1 VSADPGA
8 HPTPSAGSD
17 SAVAWTLA
25 LRYLRTRRRQ
35 FAAFITWISMAGL
48 MLGVLVLTVVLS
60 VMNGFDAELKDRI
73 LGSVPHMLLPGRS
86 VADPEVRDAM
96 AIEGVTSGYDFFLGA
111 GMLTRNGAVNPV
123 TIYGID
129 PTDPAAG
136 QVVSGHMVHGT
147 VSALVGTEREILLGA
162 PLASRLS
169 LLPGD
174 TVALVVS
181 EPGPTGIRPRIRP
194 CRLVGTFEIGADLD
208 YGLVVMD
215 RADFSAAERS
225 ALGRDG
231 VRLTL
236 ENPLLAADLQRRLS
250 SRGLSVESWTATY
263 GELFDAVRLEKLM
276 MFLILLMVVAVAAF
290 NIVSGQMMVVADKRS
305 DIAILRTMGARDATI
320 LQAFLFQGVVI
331 SGIGIGVGLVAGVII
346 AHWISEVVAWL
357 KDWFGFGLLDGTYFA
372 EVPVRVVAADLW
384 LIALLSALLCAISAW
399 IPARRAAA
407 LNPIEGL
414 HL

>member
-1 VSADPGA
+1 
-8 HPTPSAGSD
+8 
-17 SAVAWTLA
+17 
-25 LRYLRTRRRQ
+25 
-35 FAAFITWISMAGL
+35 
-48 MLGVLVLTVVLS
+48 
-60 VMNGFDAELKDRI
+60 
-73 LGSVPHMLLPGRS
+73 
-86 VADPEVRDAM
+86 
-96 AIEGVTSGYDFFLGA
+96 
-111 GMLTRNGAVNPV
+111 
-123 TIYGID
+123 
-129 PTDPAAG
+129 
-136 QVVSGHMVHGT
+136 
-147 VSALVGTEREILLGA
+147 
-162 PLASRLS
+162 
-169 LLPGD
+169 
-174 TVALVVS
+174 
-181 EPGPTGIRPRIRP
+181 
-194 CRLVGTFEIGADLD
+194 
-208 YGLVVMD
+208 
-215 RADFSAAERS
+215 
-225 ALGRDG
+225 
-231 VRLTL
+231 
-236 ENPLLAADLQRRLS
+236 
-250 SRGLSVESWTATY
+250 VESWTATY